1 MGARK
6 ILLTY
11 LDSFNST
18 EDKYHKFLF
27 KLKTFSRYFNLQIV
41 SDHHSQIHRE
51 GRIFLFEKKGTVCEI
66 LSNPPF
72 TEFINYQ
79 WERKNRNL
87 II

>member
-27 KLKTFSRYFNLQIV
+27 KLKTFLDILIYRLFQITIHKFIVKEDLNLFV
-41 SDHHSQIHRE
+41 RE
-51 GRIFLFEKKGTVCEI
+51 KRDCL
-66 LSNPPF
+66 
-72 TEFINYQ
+72 
-79 WERKNRNL
+79 RNSK
-87 II
+87 

>member
-1 MGARK
+1 MGGRK

-27 KLKTFSRYFNLQIV
+27 KLKTFSRYFNLQIG

-51 GRIFLFEKKGTVCEI
+51 GR
-66 LSNPPF
+66 S
-72 TEFINYQ
+72 
-79 WERKNRNL
+79 
-87 II
+87 